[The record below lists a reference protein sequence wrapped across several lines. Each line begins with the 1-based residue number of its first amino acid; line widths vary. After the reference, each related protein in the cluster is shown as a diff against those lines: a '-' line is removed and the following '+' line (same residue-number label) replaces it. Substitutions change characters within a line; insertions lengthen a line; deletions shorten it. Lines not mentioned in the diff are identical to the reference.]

1 MFRPHRAIIRLTKMV
16 LTKVHILV
24 ARVGSHGYSGTNNF
38 IYLIHFIIPF
48 YPIIKLLR
56 IYKNTNCNPWDP
68 IGATKICALVKTI
81 FVSLMMA
88 L

>member
-16 LTKVHILV
+16 LSKVYILV
-24 ARVGSHGYSGTNNF
+24 APMGSHGLQIQNV
-38 IYLIHFIIPF
+38 
-48 YPIIKLLR
+48 K
-56 IYKNTNCNPWDP
+56 PWDP
-68 IGATKICALVKTI
+68 IGATKIYTLVKTI